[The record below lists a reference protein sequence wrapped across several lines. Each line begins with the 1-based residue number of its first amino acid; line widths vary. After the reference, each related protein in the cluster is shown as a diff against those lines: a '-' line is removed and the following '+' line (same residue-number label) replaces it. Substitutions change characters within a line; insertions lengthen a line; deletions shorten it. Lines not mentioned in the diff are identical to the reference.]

1 MFMSNPV
8 ILWVCEDWGQRFS
21 LVSHCIPMPSYVCSS
36 SVDICWM
43 YGSLVISERTEA
55 IAWKVKVNVAQLCL
69 TLCDPMDCSLRN
81 SPGENTGVGSLSLLQ
96 GIFPT
101 QGSNPCLPHCGWIL
115 YQLSQNHTQMLQHA
129 CQMQLKGR
137 LGICCFNPDGIFS
150 PVFYLLNIMC
160 L

>member
-1 MFMSNPV
+1 MLFWTWMWRYLMFMSNPV

-69 TLCDPMDCSLRN
+69 TLCDSMDCSLRN
-81 SPGENTGVGSLSLLQ
+81 SPGQNTGVGSLSLLQ
-96 GIFPT
+96 GIFPPRDQT
-101 QGSNPCLPHCGWIL
+101 HVYHIAGGFFTSWAKTTHKCCN
-115 YQLSQNHTQMLQHA
+115 MLA
-129 CQMQLKGR
+129 KCNWKV
-137 LGICCFNPDGIFS
+137 D
-150 PVFYLLNIMC
+150 
-160 L
+160 